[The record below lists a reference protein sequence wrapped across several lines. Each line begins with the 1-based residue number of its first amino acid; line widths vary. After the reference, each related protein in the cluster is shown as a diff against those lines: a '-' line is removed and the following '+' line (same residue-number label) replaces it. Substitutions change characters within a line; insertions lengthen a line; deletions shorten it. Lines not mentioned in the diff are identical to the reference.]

1 MVEKISNGTSGKI
14 LIRNTQILSMTGAA
28 LQQGDILI
36 EQNKIAALGAVS
48 AEEAI
53 GAEVIDGS
61 HTLAMPG
68 LINTHSHA
76 AMTLLAQLC

>member
-1 MVEKISNGTSGKI
+1 M
-14 LIRNTQILSMTGAA
+14 
-28 LQQGDILI
+28 I